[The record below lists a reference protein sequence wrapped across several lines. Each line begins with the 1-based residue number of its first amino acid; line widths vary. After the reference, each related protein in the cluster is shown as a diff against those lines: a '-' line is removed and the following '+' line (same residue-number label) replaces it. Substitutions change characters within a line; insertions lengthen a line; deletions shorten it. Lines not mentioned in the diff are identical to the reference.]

1 MFKFYNINIFSESK
15 LNYIE
20 KIIYIYI
27 YIYKNYHVVT
37 ITFQIITRRIYNNY
51 PILKYILI

>member
-1 MFKFYNINIFSESK
+1 MFKFYNINIFPESK

-20 KIIYIYI
+20 KIIYI